1 MSTSEARRLIP
12 QGGVEVDG
20 ERAASIEQ
28 RTLAGFHAVKI
39 GKRRI
44 FKVNIEAP

>member
-1 MSTSEARRLIP
+1 MSTSEARRLIQ

-20 ERAASIEQ
+20 ERATSIEQ
-28 RTLAGFHAVKI
+28 QTPAGLHTVKI

-44 FKVNIEAP
+44 YKVNIEIA